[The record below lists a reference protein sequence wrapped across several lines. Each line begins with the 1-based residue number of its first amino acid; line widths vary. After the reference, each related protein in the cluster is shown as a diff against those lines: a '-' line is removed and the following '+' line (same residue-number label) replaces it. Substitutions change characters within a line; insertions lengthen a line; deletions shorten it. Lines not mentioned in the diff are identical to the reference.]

1 MRIVRIVAIVVGTLV
16 ALIVVAVI
24 ALLLF
29 VDPNKYRGD
38 IEKAAKQHT
47 GRVLTIRG
55 KLDLKVFPWIALGVN
70 DIELSNRPGF
80 GSQPML
86 TVQNASIGVK
96 LLPLLSSRL
105 EVSKVK
111 LEGAHVNLVS
121 RGEQNNWQDLSESSG
136 TPEKPAN
143 EPAGPPPA
151 VSIEGVDVSKTSLVY
166 TDEVKKNT
174 TEIGNL
180 ELHTGR
186 LDSGPA
192 RTALEKVEL
201 QGTYVSSPT
210 SAKAAVAS
218 DANAMARASAGD
230 AAVANDHTAAAN
242 AKAASAKNGGGEVP
256 TPLPFSLTTGAIV
269 LDNTAHSL
277 APAKIQMKV
286 GDVAVDVSVAGE
298 KMSTDRI
305 VTGDLSIPS
314 TSARKFMQSLGIAPP
329 VTRDP
334 NALSKFALQTR
345 FRLTRKQLEAS
356 GLQLT
361 LDDTQVKGTAGVD
374 DLDTSAL
381 RFDLNVNGINID
393 RYRPP
398 VPPAAP
404 AAAKHSTSPPPAAP
418 PTPLPLETLRKLDVN
433 GTLRVASATFSNLVF
448 TDVVMPLVA
457 KDGHVRLGPTQA
469 RLYGGTY
476 NGDIVLDAR
485 AVQAQLSLNE
495 HLHGTDIGALVKA
508 AFDSTR
514 ISGRADAN
522 VAVTGVGNTD
532 DAIKRSLNG
541 KIDVNVKQGAVVGV
555 DVVYELQR
563 VNALLKRQVPAPRTA
578 SGPARTNFNAL
589 QMNGGLDKGV
599 LRIDDLKMETDFLK
613 VHGKGT
619 LDTTTEAIN
628 YQLVASVNKL
638 PAGNAAGG
646 GGLDALSAVEV
657 PLTITGTMSSPS
669 VRPDIEALAKG
680 KLGQEVQQKA
690 GDLVKKKLGDK
701 LKDLFGH

>member
-47 GRVLTIRG
+47 GRDLTIRG
-55 KLDLKVFPWIALGVN
+55 KLDLKVFPWIALGVH
-70 DIELSNRPGF
+70 DIELSNRAGF

-121 RGEQNNWQDLSESSG
+121 RGEQNNWQDLSEASG

-174 TEIGNL
+174 TEIGNI

-186 LDSGPA
+186 LDSGSA

-201 QGTYVSSPT
+201 QGTYLSSPT
-210 SAKAAVAS
+210 GAKAAVAS
-218 DANAMARASAGD
+218 DANAMA
-230 AAVANDHTAAAN
+230 
-242 AKAASAKNGGGEVP
+242 KAASGKNGGAEVP

-269 LDNTAHSL
+269 LDNTAHSM
-277 APAKIQMKV
+277 APAKIQIKV

-305 VTGDLSIPS
+305 LTGDLSIPS

-329 VTRDP
+329 VTRDA
-334 NALSKFALQTR
+334 NALSKFALQTH
-345 FRLTRKQLEAS
+345 FQLTRKQLEAS

-381 RFDLNVNGINID
+381 RFDLNVSGINID

-398 VPPAAP
+398 APPAAP

-485 AVQAQLSLNE
+485 AVQPARPVQAQLSLNE
-495 HLHGTDIGALVKA
+495 HLRGTDIGALVKA
-508 AFDSTR
+508 AFDSAR
-514 ISGRADAN
+514 ISGRADAD

-563 VNALLKRQVPAPRTA
+563 VNALLKRQVPAPRTT

-599 LRIDDLKMETDFLK
+599 LRIDALTMETDFLK